1 MEYLLLICAY
11 LLGSVPFGLLF
22 ARSAGIDVRKS
33 GSGNIGATNVGRLL
47 GRKLGVL
54 TLLADCGKGALP
66 PLAAGWLL
74 RDFANLEL
82 WLVLSGAAA
91 FVGHLFP
98 VYLRFKGGKGVAT
111 ALGVFLVLCPWAVA
125 IAVLIFAGAVL
136 ISGYVSVGSLMAAG
150 LMPVTVWSLDGSL
163 PRVGLA
169 MFMALLIWLRHMDN
183 IDRLFKGKEK
193 SFRDGAGQG

>member
-1 MEYLLLICAY
+1 MEYLLLIGSY

-22 ARSAGIDVRKS
+22 ARAVGVDVRRS

-47 GRKLGVL
+47 GRKLGIL
-54 TLLADCGKGALP
+54 TLAADAGKGILP

-74 RDFANLEL
+74 RDYADLEL

-111 ALGVFLVLCPWAVA
+111 ALGLFLVLSPWAVA
-125 IAVLIFAGAVL
+125 VALLVFAGAVL
-136 ISGYVSVGSLMAAG
+136 VSGYVSVGSLLAAG
-150 LMPVTVWSLDGSL
+150 LMPVTVWLLGGSPL
-163 PRVGLA
+163 KVGLA
-169 MFMALLIWLRHMDN
+169 MFTALLIWLRHMDN
-183 IDRLFKGKEK
+183 IDRLLKGEEK
-193 SFRDGAGQG
+193 SFRGGAGQG